1 MTSQQWIFDAPDR
14 FIVGTIGAPGER
26 EFYFQVRQKNL
37 LVSLAT
43 EKSQASALAE
53 RITTIIREI
62 KKSAPLNAVSSGP
75 SDSDP
80 LELPLD
86 SEFVVGAIAIAFD
99 PTSLEIEISLRADG
113 ADYSDFAQDGEEI
126 AAESGE
132 ISGPMVDIRLD
143 LSMALAFAER
153 TMALV
158 AAGRRTCPFCSLPID
173 PRGHLCP
180 RANGYRR

>member
-1 MTSQQWIFDAPDR
+1 MSSQQWSFDQPDR

-26 EFYFQVRQKNL
+26 EFYFQVRQKNVL
-37 LVSLAT
+37 ISLAT
-43 EKSQASALAE
+43 EKSQATALAE

-62 KKSAPLNAVSSGP
+62 KKSAPLSAVNP
-75 SDSDP
+75 APVDDLP

-86 SEFVVGAIAIAFD
+86 SEFVVGAIGIAFD
-99 PTSLEIEISLRADG
+99 PSLLEIEISFRAEDG
-113 ADYSDFAQDGEEI
+113 DEVEDED
-126 AAESGE
+126 
-132 ISGPMVDIRLD
+132 SGPIVEIHLD
-143 LSMALAFAER
+143 LSMALAFAQR

-158 AAGRRTCPFCSLPID
+158 AAGRPLCPFCISPID

>member
-1 MTSQQWIFDAPDR
+1 MSSQKWSFDQPDR

-26 EFYFQVRQKNL
+26 EFYFQVRQKNIL
-37 LVSLAT
+37 ISLAT
-43 EKSQASALAE
+43 EKSQATALAE

-62 KKSAPLNAVSSGP
+62 KKSAPLSAVNP
-75 SDSDP
+75 APVDDLP

-86 SEFVVGAIAIAFD
+86 SEFVVGAIGIAFD
-99 PTSLEIEISLRADG
+99 PSLLEIEISFRAEDG
-113 ADYSDFAQDGEEI
+113 DEVENED
-126 AAESGE
+126 
-132 ISGPMVDIRLD
+132 SGPIVEIHLD
-143 LSMALAFAER
+143 LSMALAFAQR

-158 AAGRRTCPFCSLPID
+158 AAGRPLCPFCISPID

>member
-1 MTSQQWIFDAPDR
+1 MTSQQWSFDQPDR

-26 EFYFQVRQKNL
+26 EFYFQVRQKNI

-43 EKSQASALAE
+43 EKSQAAALAE

-62 KKSAPLNAVSSGP
+62 KKSAPLSVINPAP
-75 SDSDP
+75 TDDQP

-86 SEFVVGAIAIAFD
+86 SEFAVGAIGIAFD
-99 PTSLEIEISLRADG
+99 PSLLEIEISFRAED
-113 ADYSDFAQDGEEI
+113 ADEAEDEGTSPLVEI
-126 AAESGE
+126 H
-132 ISGPMVDIRLD
+132 LD
-143 LSMALAFAER
+143 LSMAQAFAQR

-158 AAGRRTCPFCSLPID
+158 AAGRPLCPFCISPID

>member
-1 MTSQQWIFDAPDR
+1 MSLERWSFDQPDR

-26 EFYFQVRQKNL
+26 EFYFQIRQKNL

-43 EKSQASALAE
+43 EKSQAAALAE

-62 KKSAPLNAVSSGP
+62 KKSAPLNAVNP
-75 SDSDP
+75 APTDDQP

-86 SEFVVGAIAIAFD
+86 SEFVVGAIGIAFD
-99 PTSLEIEISLRADG
+99 PSLLEIEISFRAED
-113 ADYSDFAQDGEEI
+113 ADEVDDVDA
-126 AAESGE
+126 
-132 ISGPMVDIRLD
+132 GPIVEVHLD
-143 LSMALAFAER
+143 LSMALAFAQR

-158 AAGRRTCPFCSLPID
+158 NAGRPLCPFCISPID
-173 PRGHLCP
+173 PKGHLCP

>member
-1 MTSQQWIFDAPDR
+1 MTSQQWSFDQPDR

-26 EFYFQVRQKNL
+26 EFYFQIRQKNI

-43 EKSQASALAE
+43 EKSQAAALAE

-62 KKSAPLNAVSSGP
+62 KKSAPLSVINPAP
-75 SDSDP
+75 TDDQP

-86 SEFVVGAIAIAFD
+86 SEFAVGAIGIAFD
-99 PTSLEIEISLRADG
+99 PSLLEIEISFRAED
-113 ADYSDFAQDGEEI
+113 ADETEDEGTSPVVEI
-126 AAESGE
+126 H
-132 ISGPMVDIRLD
+132 LD
-143 LSMALAFAER
+143 LSMAQAFAQR

-158 AAGRRTCPFCSLPID
+158 AAGRPLCPFCVSPID

>member
-1 MTSQQWIFDAPDR
+1 MTSQQWSFDQPDR

-26 EFYFQVRQKNL
+26 EFYFQIRQKNI

-62 KKSAPLNAVSSGP
+62 KKSAPLNAVKAAP
-75 SDSDP
+75 VDDLP

-86 SEFVVGAIAIAFD
+86 SEFAVGAIGIAFD
-99 PTSLEIEISLRADG
+99 PSLLEIEISFRAEDP
-113 ADYSDFAQDGEEI
+113 EEVEDENTGPI
-126 AAESGE
+126 VE
-132 ISGPMVDIRLD
+132 IHLD
-143 LSMALAFAER
+143 LSMALAFAQR

-158 AAGRRTCPFCSLPID
+158 AAGRPLCPFCISPID

>member
-1 MTSQQWIFDAPDR
+1 MTSQQWSFDQPDR

-26 EFYFQVRQKNL
+26 EFYFQIRQKNI

-62 KKSAPLNAVSSGP
+62 KKSAPLNAVKAAP
-75 SDSDP
+75 VDDLP

-86 SEFVVGAIAIAFD
+86 SEFAVGAIGIAFD
-99 PTSLEIEISLRADG
+99 PSLLEIEISFRAED
-113 ADYSDFAQDGEEI
+113 AEEVEDEN
-126 AAESGE
+126 A
-132 ISGPMVDIRLD
+132 GPIVEVHLD
-143 LSMALAFAER
+143 LSMALAFAQR
-153 TMALV
+153 TVALV
-158 AAGRRTCPFCSLPID
+158 AAGRSLCPFCISPID

>member
-1 MTSQQWIFDAPDR
+1 MSSQQWSFDQPDR

-26 EFYFQVRQKNL
+26 EFYFQVRQKNIL
-37 LVSLAT
+37 ISLAT
-43 EKSQASALAE
+43 EKSQATALAE

-62 KKSAPLNAVSSGP
+62 KKSAPLSVVNPAPV
-75 SDSDP
+75 DDLP

-86 SEFVVGAIAIAFD
+86 SEFVVGAIGIAFD
-99 PTSLEIEISLRADG
+99 PSLLEIEISFRAEDG
-113 ADYSDFAQDGEEI
+113 DEVEDED
-126 AAESGE
+126 
-132 ISGPMVDIRLD
+132 SGPIVEIHLD
-143 LSMALAFAER
+143 LSMALAFAQR

-158 AAGRRTCPFCSLPID
+158 AAGRPLCPFCISPID

>member
-1 MTSQQWIFDAPDR
+1 MNAQQWSFDQPDR

-26 EFYFQVRQKNL
+26 EFYFQIRQKNL

-43 EKSQASALAE
+43 EKSQAAALAE
-53 RITTIIREI
+53 RISTIIREI
-62 KKSAPLNAVSSGP
+62 KKSAPLSAVNSSP
-75 SDSDP
+75 SDSNP

-86 SEFVVGAIAIAFD
+86 AEFVVGAIAIAFD
-99 PTSLEIEISLRADG
+99 PTALEIEISLRAEGGD
-113 ADYSDFAQDGEEI
+113 
-126 AAESGE
+126 ESE
-132 ISGPMVDIRLD
+132 DEDSGPVVDIRLD

-158 AAGRRTCPFCSLPID
+158 AAGRKLCPFCTSPID

>member
-1 MTSQQWIFDAPDR
+1 MTSQQWSFDQPDR

-26 EFYFQVRQKNL
+26 EFYFQVRQKNI

-43 EKSQASALAE
+43 EKSQAAALAE

-62 KKSAPLNAVSSGP
+62 KKSAPLSVINPAP
-75 SDSDP
+75 TDDQP

-86 SEFVVGAIAIAFD
+86 SEFAVGAIGIAFD
-99 PTSLEIEISLRADG
+99 PSLLEIEISFRAED
-113 ADYSDFAQDGEEI
+113 ADETEDEGTSPLVEI
-126 AAESGE
+126 H
-132 ISGPMVDIRLD
+132 LD
-143 LSMALAFAER
+143 LSMAQAFAQR

-158 AAGRRTCPFCSLPID
+158 AAGRPLCPFCISPID

>member
-1 MTSQQWIFDAPDR
+1 MSSQQWSFDQPDR

-26 EFYFQVRQKNL
+26 EFYFQIRQKNM

-43 EKSQASALAE
+43 EKAQAAALAE
-53 RITTIIREI
+53 RITTIIREV
-62 KKSAPLNAVSSGP
+62 KKSAPLSTVNPAP
-75 SDSDP
+75 TDDQP

-86 SEFVVGAIAIAFD
+86 SEFVVGAIGIAFD
-99 PTSLEIEISLRADG
+99 PNLLEIEISFRSED
-113 ADYSDFAQDGEEI
+113 SEEV
-126 AAESGE
+126 EE
-132 ISGPMVDIRLD
+132 EVSGPVVEVHLD
-143 LSMALAFAER
+143 LSVALAFAQR

-158 AAGRRTCPFCSLPID
+158 AAGRPLCPFCVAPVD

>member
-1 MTSQQWIFDAPDR
+1 MSSQQWSFDKPDR

-26 EFYFQVRQKNL
+26 EFYFQIRQKNL

-43 EKSQASALAE
+43 EKSQAAALAE

-62 KKSAPLNAVSSGP
+62 KKSAPLNAVNP
-75 SDSDP
+75 APTDDQP

-86 SEFVVGAIAIAFD
+86 SEFVVGAIGIAFD
-99 PTSLEIEISLRADG
+99 PSLLEIEISFRAED
-113 ADYSDFAQDGEEI
+113 ADEVDDVDA
-126 AAESGE
+126 
-132 ISGPMVDIRLD
+132 GPIVEVHLD
-143 LSMALAFAER
+143 LSMALAFAQR

-158 AAGRRTCPFCSLPID
+158 NAGRPLCPFCISPID
-173 PRGHLCP
+173 PKGHLCP

>member
-1 MTSQQWIFDAPDR
+1 MTSQQWSFDQPDR

-26 EFYFQVRQKNL
+26 EFYFQFRQKNI

-43 EKSQASALAE
+43 EKSQAAALAE

-62 KKSAPLNAVSSGP
+62 KKSAPLSVINPAP
-75 SDSDP
+75 TDDQP

-86 SEFVVGAIAIAFD
+86 SEFAVGAIGIAFD
-99 PTSLEIEISLRADG
+99 PSLLEIEISFRAED
-113 ADYSDFAQDGEEI
+113 ADETEDEGTSPVVEI
-126 AAESGE
+126 H
-132 ISGPMVDIRLD
+132 LD
-143 LSMALAFAER
+143 LSMAQAFAQR

-158 AAGRRTCPFCSLPID
+158 AAGRPLCPFCISPID

>member
-1 MTSQQWIFDAPDR
+1 MTSQQWSFDQPDR

-26 EFYFQVRQKNL
+26 EFYFQVRQKNIL
-37 LVSLAT
+37 ISLAT
-43 EKSQASALAE
+43 EKFQATALAE

-62 KKSAPLNAVSSGP
+62 KKSAPLSAVNP
-75 SDSDP
+75 APVDDLP

-86 SEFVVGAIAIAFD
+86 SEFVVGAIGIAFD
-99 PTSLEIEISLRADG
+99 PSLLEIEISFRAEDG
-113 ADYSDFAQDGEEI
+113 DEVEDED
-126 AAESGE
+126 
-132 ISGPMVDIRLD
+132 SGPIVEIHLD
-143 LSMALAFAER
+143 LSMALAFAQR

-158 AAGRRTCPFCSLPID
+158 AAGRPLCPFCISPID

>member
-1 MTSQQWIFDAPDR
+1 MSSQQWSFDQPDR

-26 EFYFQVRQKNL
+26 EFYFQVRQKNIL
-37 LVSLAT
+37 ISLAT
-43 EKSQASALAE
+43 EKSQATALAE

-62 KKSAPLNAVSSGP
+62 KKSAPLSAVTAAP
-75 SDSDP
+75 VDDLP

-86 SEFVVGAIAIAFD
+86 SEFVVGAIGIAFD
-99 PTSLEIEISLRADG
+99 PSLLEIEISFRAED
-113 ADYSDFAQDGEEI
+113 ADEADDDD
-126 AAESGE
+126 
-132 ISGPMVDIRLD
+132 SGPIVEIHLD
-143 LSMALAFAER
+143 LSMALAFAQR

-158 AAGRRTCPFCSLPID
+158 AAGRPLCPFCISPID

>member
-1 MTSQQWIFDAPDR
+1 MTSQQWSFDQPDR

-26 EFYFQVRQKNL
+26 EFYFQVRQKNI

-43 EKSQASALAE
+43 EKSQAAALAE

-62 KKSAPLNAVSSGP
+62 KKSAPLSVINPAP
-75 SDSDP
+75 TDDQP

-86 SEFVVGAIAIAFD
+86 SEFAVGAIGIAFD
-99 PTSLEIEISLRADG
+99 PSLLEIEISFRAED
-113 ADYSDFAQDGEEI
+113 ADETEDEGTSPVVEI
-126 AAESGE
+126 H
-132 ISGPMVDIRLD
+132 LD
-143 LSMALAFAER
+143 LSMAQAFAQR

-158 AAGRRTCPFCSLPID
+158 AAGRPLCPFCISPID

>member
-1 MTSQQWIFDAPDR
+1 MTSQQWSSDQPDR

-26 EFYFQVRQKNL
+26 EFYFQIRQKNT

-43 EKSQASALAE
+43 EKSQAAALAE

-62 KKSAPLNAVSSGP
+62 KKSAPLSVINPAP
-75 SDSDP
+75 TDDQP

-86 SEFVVGAIAIAFD
+86 SEFAVGAIGIAFD
-99 PTSLEIEISLRADG
+99 PSLLEIEISFRAED
-113 ADYSDFAQDGEEI
+113 ADETEDEGTSPVVEI
-126 AAESGE
+126 H
-132 ISGPMVDIRLD
+132 LD
-143 LSMALAFAER
+143 LSMAQAFAQR

-158 AAGRRTCPFCSLPID
+158 AAGRPLCPFCISPID

>member
-1 MTSQQWIFDAPDR
+1 MSSQQWSFDQPDR

-26 EFYFQVRQKNL
+26 EFYFQVRQKNIL
-37 LVSLAT
+37 ISLAT
-43 EKSQASALAE
+43 EKSQATALAE

-62 KKSAPLNAVSSGP
+62 KKSAPLSAVNP
-75 SDSDP
+75 APVDDLP

-86 SEFVVGAIAIAFD
+86 SEFVVGAIGIAFD
-99 PTSLEIEISLRADG
+99 PSLLEIEISFRAEDG
-113 ADYSDFAQDGEEI
+113 DEVEDED
-126 AAESGE
+126 
-132 ISGPMVDIRLD
+132 SGPIVEIHLD
-143 LSMALAFAER
+143 LSMALAFAQR

-158 AAGRRTCPFCSLPID
+158 AAGRPLCPLCISPID

>member
-1 MTSQQWIFDAPDR
+1 MSSQQWSFDQPDR

-26 EFYFQVRQKNL
+26 EFYFQVRQKNIL
-37 LVSLAT
+37 ISLAT
-43 EKSQASALAE
+43 EKSQATALAE

-62 KKSAPLNAVSSGP
+62 KKSAPLSSVNAGP
-75 SDSDP
+75 VDDLP

-86 SEFVVGAIAIAFD
+86 SEFVVGAIGIAFD
-99 PTSLEIEISLRADG
+99 PALLEIEISFRAEDG
-113 ADYSDFAQDGEEI
+113 DEVEDED
-126 AAESGE
+126 
-132 ISGPMVDIRLD
+132 SGPIVEIHLD
-143 LSMALAFAER
+143 LSMALAFAQR

-158 AAGRRTCPFCSLPID
+158 AAGRALCPFCISPID

>member
-1 MTSQQWIFDAPDR
+1 MTSQQWSFDQPDR

-26 EFYFQVRQKNL
+26 EFYFQIRQKNI

-43 EKSQASALAE
+43 EKSQATALAE
-53 RITTIIREI
+53 RISTIIREI
-62 KKSAPLNAVSSGP
+62 KKSAPLSAVNP
-75 SDSDP
+75 APVDDLP

-86 SEFVVGAIAIAFD
+86 SEFVVGAIGIAFD
-99 PTSLEIEISLRADG
+99 PSLLEIEISFRAED
-113 ADYSDFAQDGEEI
+113 AYEVEDED
-126 AAESGE
+126 
-132 ISGPMVDIRLD
+132 SGPLVEIHLD
-143 LSMALAFAER
+143 LSMALAFAQR

-158 AAGRRTCPFCSLPID
+158 AAGRPLCPFCISPID

>member
-1 MTSQQWIFDAPDR
+1 MTSQQWSFDQPDR

-26 EFYFQVRQKNL
+26 EFYFQIRQKNT

-43 EKSQASALAE
+43 EKSQAAALAE

-62 KKSAPLNAVSSGP
+62 KKSAPLSVINPAP
-75 SDSDP
+75 TDDQP

-86 SEFVVGAIAIAFD
+86 SEFAVGAIGIAFD
-99 PTSLEIEISLRADG
+99 PSLLEIEISFRAED
-113 ADYSDFAQDGEEI
+113 ADETEDEGTSPVVEI
-126 AAESGE
+126 H
-132 ISGPMVDIRLD
+132 LD
-143 LSMALAFAER
+143 LSMAQAFAQR

-158 AAGRRTCPFCSLPID
+158 AAGRPLCPFCISPID